1 MARDPSRRFSFGITV
16 EHTNTRLWFCSR
28 GTPVVSKSF
37 DFMTVCPLPLPHVWV
52 INSAKQNL
60 PLLLHVFL
68 SLAFASKEALGWDP
82 TVQLVTVKGGKRVY
96 RIDVGGQSYETEE
109 VLSDDVAEELVG
121 HATRVWTVSRPGSH
135 ELFVLKDVWVED
147 GSSLEHAINEA
158 ILRDAEIR
166 YGTSVRNELASHLL
180 TPVASWLVSFNGEED
195 HTTNVMMRGYSP
207 SFRDIVKVDVRRLR
221 TANNDGTAIV
231 SSTPRYN
238 MRAPFPWHNPARQV
252 LGRKHYRIVF
262 KEVARAIDAIERP
275 ADVFVVLSELQKV
288 RSPLVCVSACG
299 SDQHT
304 ASPALKW
311 IHRCGWVHR
320 DLSAGNLYL
329 YEGRGLIGDLEYAKC
344 KNSDT
349 EYELRTVSNQSD
361 RVLSLLTSRKG
372 TPDFMAIEAARRSYA
387 YLPEVD
393 EDQWAAEGRALF
405 EGRIEDARR
414 IQEAELC
421 PPPFFHHDLH
431 DLESLWWIAIWAFF
445 HTHTVLELEAV
456 KKRDDAY
463 AELFSVH
470 EWREERKMF
479 LASKATFYGGMA
491 WVPSR
496 HHGVKVALNDL
507 RSRLIR
513 KYVEFE
519 AAFPQIR
526 LDVFEGT
533 QDNFQAMFGRCIE
546 VLETEHND

>member
-1 MARDPSRRFSFGITV
+1 MRSVPVQTFPGCPFNFKRRAARSPAPSCINLETAKCVDMLEEAQNPGYTIPEVDPEVFVRHLLPPLRDGLNVEDVESPLVDEGVLTTLQTWKAAISSKKTKAEDSKSFTPLRDLFERAAALASKNAPHIKEIVQMAFLPSRPKRASRRKLPPQRAYFTLKKDSWRYSAGRKPKKNGTYTWFDVALTAEFKKNNTPEARKDVRTDFPQSIKQLIFFAPQNARNIIRNIQQVMARDPSRRFSFGITV
-16 EHTNTRLWFCSR
+16 EHTNMRLWFCSR

-52 INSAKQNL
+52 INSAEQNL

-96 RIDVGGQSYETEE
+96 RIDVGGQTYETKE

-121 HATRVWTVSRPGSH
+121 HATRVWTVSRPGSD

-147 GSSLEHAINEA
+147 GSSLEHAINET

-231 SSTPRYN
+231 SSTPRYS

-275 ADVFVVLSELQKV
+275 ADVFVVLSDTAKGAFSSCSCERV
-288 RSPLVCVSACG
+288 RQRPTHC
-299 SDQHT
+299 
-304 ASPALKW
+304 
-311 IHRCGWVHR
+311 
-320 DLSAGNLYL
+320 
-329 YEGRGLIGDLEYAKC
+329 
-344 KNSDT
+344 
-349 EYELRTVSNQSD
+349 
-361 RVLSLLTSRKG
+361 
-372 TPDFMAIEAARRSYA
+372 
-387 YLPEVD
+387 LPSSEVD
-393 EDQWAAEGRALF
+393 
-405 EGRIEDARR
+405 
-414 IQEAELC
+414 
-421 PPPFFHHDLH
+421 
-431 DLESLWWIAIWAFF
+431 S
-445 HTHTVLELEAV
+445 
-456 KKRDDAY
+456 
-463 AELFSVH
+463 
-470 EWREERKMF
+470 
-479 LASKATFYGGMA
+479 
-491 WVPSR
+491 
-496 HHGVKVALNDL
+496 
-507 RSRLIR
+507 
-513 KYVEFE
+513 
-519 AAFPQIR
+519 
-526 LDVFEGT
+526 
-533 QDNFQAMFGRCIE
+533 
-546 VLETEHND
+546 